1 MRILMRWR
9 GSGLIELG
17 EKTEYPISN
26 TEYPMSKWA
35 VALIGVPYA
44 GWDCSNIER
53 RTRIKQWS
61 EATSSLDHWEFRV
74 GYWIFKKNDSERFK
88 GNDMQPKRKE
98 RQNIHLNALV
108 WASLGALILLAV
120 PAARAQDSA
129 IRYGRRVPSAVRL
142 VNERGLAY
150 LAATQQDSGA
160 WPGTSNNGSAITG
173 ICVMAFMASGG
184 DPDFGPHAENVRRA
198 LRRII
203 LDQNAQTGHI
213 TGGGHGSM
221 YHHGLAML
229 ALSEAYGVVN
239 ERLLWQGHDVPEEER
254 RTLGQ
259 ALELAVRCAL
269 TAQKK
274 NPFGAWRYSPESQDA
289 DTTVSGTVLMGLL
302 GARNAGIEIP
312 DEAVEKALSFFR
324 LNTMRDGNVSYQ
336 PASSHG
342 DGLCRASIATLV
354 YAVAKRKDLPEYKA
368 AAAFIRQRIDQDV
381 TQHVFYT
388 RYYLAQAL
396 FHSDIEAWKA
406 WNQRMVEKLQTL
418 QQADGSI
425 SSPYGPAYGTGMSL
439 LALALNYRLLPVYE
453 R

>member
-1 MRILMRWR
+1 M
-9 GSGLIELG
+9 GLLNRDMCG
-17 EKTEYPISN
+17 
-26 TEYPMSKWA
+26 
-35 VALIGVPYA
+35 IGLA
-44 GWDCSNIER
+44 
-53 RTRIKQWS
+53 
-61 EATSSLDHWEFRV
+61 A
-74 GYWIFKKNDSERFK
+74 
-88 GNDMQPKRKE
+88 
-98 RQNIHLNALV
+98 
-108 WASLGALILLAV
+108 LGALMALSVTPTA
-120 PAARAQDSA
+120 AQDSA
-129 IRYGRRVPSAVRL
+129 IRYGRGVPSAVRL
-142 VNERGLAY
+142 INERGLTY
-150 LAATQQDSGA
+150 LAATQQEDGA
-160 WPGTSNNGSAITG
+160 WPGSANSGSAITG

-184 DPDFGPHAENVRRA
+184 DPDFGPYAENIRRA

-239 ERLLWQGHDVPEEER
+239 ERLLWQGSDAPVEKR
-254 RTLGQ
+254 RTIGQ

-269 TAQKK
+269 TAQEK

-302 GARNAGIEIP
+302 GARNAGMEIP
-312 DEAVEKALSFFR
+312 NEAVEKALGFFK
-324 LNTMRDGNVSYQ
+324 LNTMVDGNVSYQ
-336 PASSHG
+336 PGSSHG

-354 YAVAKRKDLPEYKA
+354 YAVGKRKDLPEYKA
-368 AAAFIRQRIDQDV
+368 AAAFIKSRIDQDV
-381 TQHVFYT
+381 AQHPFYT

-396 FHSDIEAWKA
+396 FHSDLEAWKA
-406 WNQRMVEKLQTL
+406 WNQRITEKLRKM

-425 SSPYGPAYGTGMSL
+425 SSSHGKPYATGMSL

>member
-1 MRILMRWR
+1 MIH
-9 GSGLIELG
+9 LIING
-17 EKTEYPISN
+17 P
-26 TEYPMSKWA
+26 
-35 VALIGVPYA
+35 
-44 GWDCSNIER
+44 
-53 RTRIKQWS
+53 RIKL
-61 EATSSLDHWEFRV
+61 AVL
-74 GYWIFKKNDSERFK
+74 
-88 GNDMQPKRKE
+88 M
-98 RQNIHLNALV
+98 
-108 WASLGALILLAV
+108 LLATFSV
-120 PAARAQDSA
+120 GPARAQDSA
-129 IRYGRRVPSAVRL
+129 IRYGRGVPSAVRL
-142 VNERGLAY
+142 INERGLAY
-150 LAATQQDSGA
+150 LGATQQKDGA
-160 WPGTSNNGSAITG
+160 WPGASNSGSAITG

-184 DPDFGPHAENVRRA
+184 DPDFGPYAENIRRA

-239 ERLLWQGHDVPEEER
+239 ERLLWQGSDAPVENR
-254 RTLGQ
+254 RTVGQ

-274 NPFGAWRYSPESQDA
+274 NPFGAWRYSPASQDA

-312 DEAVEKALSFFR
+312 NEAVEKALSFFR

-342 DGLCRASIATLV
+342 DGVCRASIATLV
-354 YAVAKRKDLPEYKA
+354 FAVAKRKDLPEYQA
-368 AAAFIRQRIDQDV
+368 AAGFIKARLDQDI
-381 TQHVFYT
+381 TSHAFYT
-388 RYYLAQAL
+388 RYYQAQAL
-396 FHSDIEAWKA
+396 FHSDLEAWKA
-406 WNQRMVEKLQTL
+406 WNQRIVEKLQKM
-418 QQADGSI
+418 QQPNGSI
-425 SSPYGPAYGTGMSL
+425 SSPYGPAYGTGMSV